1 MVGRNN
7 SDKGGEA
14 REQDSEEKGA
24 MQESSMSPP
33 GPQGL
38 VDGTL
43 GAQELK
49 NPRAE
54 WALWR
59 GRGKGAAK
67 QSMH

>member
-1 MVGRNN
+1 
-7 SDKGGEA
+7 
-14 REQDSEEKGA
+14 